1 MSTMKANTISR
12 PVKILIVDDHPI
24 VRRGLAK
31 LVEEQPGFTV
41 CGQAA
46 GAADALEQLDAAKPD
61 LIVVD
66 ISLKD
71 IGGIELIKQIK
82 ARQPAAK
89 MLVSSMHDE
98 SLYAERA
105 LRAGAKGY
113 INKEEA
119 TEKMMAAIKTIL
131 NGKVYLS
138 EKMTDRML
146 HRAVTPNEEIQSS
159 PIEGLSDREL
169 EVFELIGDGLTT
181 RQIAK
186 KLYLSTKTI
195 ETYREHIKTKL
206 NVKSSAELVRQAV
219 RWQLEKE

>member
-1 MSTMKANTISR
+1 MMKASTLNR
-12 PVKILIVDDHPI
+12 PSKVLIVDDHPI

-31 LVEEQPGFTV
+31 LVEEQPGFSV

-46 GAADALEQLDAAKPD
+46 GAAEALELLDATKPD
-61 LIVVD
+61 LVVVD

-82 ARQPAAK
+82 ARDPNAK

-98 SLYAERA
+98 TLYAERA

-119 TEKMMAAIKTIL
+119 IEKMMAAIKTIL

-146 HRAVTPNEEIQSS
+146 HRAVAPNEEIQAS
-159 PIEGLSDREL
+159 PVEGLSDREL